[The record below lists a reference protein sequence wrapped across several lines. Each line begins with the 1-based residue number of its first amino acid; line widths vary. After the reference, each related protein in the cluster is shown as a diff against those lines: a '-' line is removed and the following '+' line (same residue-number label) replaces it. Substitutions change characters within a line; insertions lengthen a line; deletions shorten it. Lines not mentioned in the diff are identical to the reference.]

1 MAQQNA
7 RYLMSI
13 VKKAATSKGAKVEG
27 SSVNY
32 LYQAY
37 GLAVRSETLE
47 VLRTEISAAGKAAL
61 LDPAMQ
67 ERILSAMAAT
77 FIFHTASKLQQELLK
92 VETGPDA
99 AWNRCM
105 ADLVLCSKFHCLH
118 YVFGS
123 FASAVQTGVGKHHA
137 QVGGLLKTLCDLYV
151 LWSLSTDMQYFLR
164 EGVLGANHAQ
174 WVEELIKDQLF
185 PELRKNAIGLVDTWD
200 LPDFALASVL
210 GHSDGDVYGRYF
222 SAVATSRHQ
231 EMAPSGKPF
240 YWDSVVAPL
249 VQL

>member
-1 MAQQNA
+1 
-7 RYLMSI
+7 
-13 VKKAATSKGAKVEG
+13 
-27 SSVNY
+27 
-32 LYQAY
+32 
-37 GLAVRSETLE
+37 
-47 VLRTEISAAGKAAL
+47 
-61 LDPAMQ
+61 
-67 ERILSAMAAT
+67 
-77 FIFHTASKLQQELLK
+77 
-92 VETGPDA
+92 
-99 AWNRCM
+99 
-105 ADLVLCSKFHCLH
+105 
-118 YVFGS
+118 
-123 FASAVQTGVGKHHA
+123 
-137 QVGGLLKTLCDLYV
+137 
-151 LWSLSTDMQYFLR
+151 MQYFLR

-185 PELRKNAIGLVDTWD
+185 PGTPGSSPILPYVTLTCWPMIPTELRKNAIGLVDTWD